1 MYERKTPLDLSC
13 GTRITMCVIGAKWKP
28 CLIDLLRD
36 GAKRPNEIHKSI
48 PEATPRVLN
57 QQLKELEEHGVISK
71 IIFPEL
77 PPRSEYFLT
86 DVGKD
91 ILPILDVIEDWG
103 EAHRECFSQFAEKKN
118 DWLDGEIY
126 ENGI

>member
-13 GTRITMCVIGAKWKP
+13 GIRITMCVIAAKWKP
-28 CLIDLLRD
+28 CLLDLLRD

-57 QQLKELEEHGVISK
+57 QQLKELEEHGVIGK
-71 IIFPEL
+71 VIYPEL

-86 DVGKD
+86 DVCKD

-103 EAHRECFSQFAEKKN
+103 EAHREHFAQFTDKQDNE
-118 DWLDGEIY
+118 
-126 ENGI
+126 